1 MATHNVNSALISQP
15 IHIIHLLT
23 HQTYS
28 VQLVIMN
35 AVLIFINKDESYV
48 EVNGQCLSSFI
59 NIINTVGGVNM
70 LISAGIIVCAIIGYL
85 IIVLF
90 EKLT

>member
-1 MATHNVNSALISQP
+1 
-15 IHIIHLLT
+15 
-23 HQTYS
+23 
-28 VQLVIMN
+28 MN

-48 EVNGQCLSSFI
+48 EVDGQCLSSFI